1 MSSYSSAN
9 RRNYTA
15 GQRHGRAAAPKQ
27 EWVPRGSITL
37 SPPADTGSVPS
48 IVQDIQDKLARG
60 AVECLSCYDMVR
72 RSTPIWSCSTCFSIF
87 HLNCIRKWAR
97 SPACIAAD
105 DWHCPGCQIPQST
118 PARDLSYT
126 CFCGRRRDP
135 PNDQHLSP
143 HSCGKP
149 CGKPLDGGGKELRC
163 PHVCVLQCHP
173 GPCPPCKAFAP
184 RRKCPCGK
192 TNVVRKCS
200 DRRAALSCEKPCNR
214 FLGCG
219 RHTCERVCHNGA
231 CGSCQELLTTKCFC
245 GKKEQEVVCS
255 DVAMKGNFD
264 EKSGLFSCDDVCGR
278 SLLCGNHVCREN
290 CHPGLCGECE
300 LLPGKISTCH
310 CGKKKIVDERM
321 TCMDLIPTCS
331 NVCGKPLVCKT
342 HFCRMRCHE
351 GDCLPCSA
359 LVQQRCRCGSS
370 RRTVECYQLFDAR
383 FKFICERTCYRKK
396 NCGRHR
402 CKERCCVLSKTG
414 DCDPHLCSLPCGKML
429 RCGKH
434 TCQLPCHG
442 DRCSPCLE
450 TNFTDL
456 TCASGMTAISPPIP
470 CGTPMPSC
478 PHLCSVPQSCG
489 LQASHSCHFG
499 DCPQCIGGH
508 VMLANITCCSND
520 IRCNQQCGKTGQ
532 CGIHAYARTSHPTR
546 DSSIAS
552 LSESGIRSSC
562 GQICGSLRRGRK
574 HTCTALCH
582 PLSSCAEQSS
592 AAILCSCDGIIATV
606 PCGARASSSSFSNY
620 ILLESSVIPEL
631 SVSLRPVDCD
641 GNTLGQW
648 KLSCDEE
655 CDRAARQW
663 QVTDVFDVT
672 LRNLDAFH
680 VRENLATS
688 DVFSDLMWRQP
699 KRVIAIEDIFKLIV
713 LRMPKEGSGSSMK
726 VYAFGHILMEKRAA
740 VLQIAEW
747 WKLPVQTAGWEPKS
761 LPTVHATCKSKPGG
775 GLKPGFLMVAAYP
788 PAYDPLIDMDPRCVV
803 ALLFLPR
810 DADISSLVLKFG
822 RENDLVCLNDK
833 NPLAVFSDPARVTTA
848 LQRLSH
854 GFTFQG
860 AVIVAENV
868 GVAAPAA
875 AWSNECEVAVRAS
888 NSSKW
893 TVALELDFNEPDWTE
908 ASILVWRGN
917 HGNLVPEN
925 AN

>member
-15 GQRHGRAAAPKQ
+15 VHRDRRAAAPKQ
-27 EWVPRGSITL
+27 VWVPRGSITL
-37 SPPADTGSVPS
+37 SPPANTGSVPS

-60 AVECLSCYDMVR
+60 AVECMSCYDMVR

-97 SPACIAAD
+97 SPASIAAD
-105 DWHCPGCQIPQST
+105 DWHCPGCQTPQST
-118 PARDLSYT
+118 PARHLSYT

-149 CGKPLDGGGKELRC
+149 CGKPLDGGGKKLRC
-163 PHVCVLQCHP
+163 PHACVLQCHP

-192 TNVVRKCS
+192 TNVVRQCS
-200 DRRAALSCEKPCNR
+200 DRRAALSCNKPCNR

-231 CGSCQELLTTKCFC
+231 CDSCQELLTTKCFC
-245 GKKEQEVVCS
+245 GKKEQEVICS

-264 EKSGLFSCDDVCGR
+264 EKSRLFSCDDVCGR
-278 SLLCGNHVCREN
+278 SLLCGNHVCQEN

-351 GDCLPCSA
+351 GDCRPCSA

-370 RRTVECYQLFDAR
+370 RRTVECYQLFDTM
-383 FKFICERTCYRKK
+383 FIFLCERTCYRKK

-402 CKERCCVLSKTG
+402 CKDRCCVLSKTG
-414 DCDPHLCSLPCGKML
+414 DCDPHLCLLP
-429 RCGKH
+429 CGKH

-442 DRCSPCLE
+442 GRCSPSLE
-450 TNFTDL
+450 TMSTDL
-456 TCASGMTAISPPIP
+456 TCTSGMTTIS
-470 CGTPMPSC
+470 T
-478 PHLCSVPQSCG
+478 
-489 LQASHSCHFG
+489 
-499 DCPQCIGGH
+499 
-508 VMLANITCCSND
+508 
-520 IRCNQQCGKTGQ
+520 
-532 CGIHAYARTSHPTR
+532 
-546 DSSIAS
+546 
-552 LSESGIRSSC
+552 
-562 GQICGSLRRGRK
+562 
-574 HTCTALCH
+574 
-582 PLSSCAEQSS
+582 
-592 AAILCSCDGIIATV
+592 
-606 PCGARASSSSFSNY
+606 
-620 ILLESSVIPEL
+620 
-631 SVSLRPVDCD
+631 
-641 GNTLGQW
+641 
-648 KLSCDEE
+648 
-655 CDRAARQW
+655 
-663 QVTDVFDVT
+663 
-672 LRNLDAFH
+672 NLDALH

-699 KRVIAIEDIFKLIV
+699 K
-713 LRMPKEGSGSSMK
+713 EGSGSSMK
-726 VYAFGHILMEKRAA
+726 VYVFCNILMEKIAA
-740 VLQIAEW
+740 VLQIADW
-747 WKLPVQTAGWEPKS
+747 WKLPVQIAGWEPKR
-761 LPTVHATCKSKPGG
+761 LPTVHAICKSKPG
-775 GLKPGFLMVAAYP
+775 FLMFAAYP
-788 PAYDPLIDMDPRCVV
+788 PAHDPLIDMDPRCVV
-803 ALLFLPR
+803 ALPCLPM
-810 DADISSLVLKFG
+810 DADISSLVLRFV

-833 NPLAVFSDPARVTTA
+833 NSLAVFSDPARVETA

-854 GFTFQG
+854 GFTLQG
-860 AVIVAENV
+860 
-868 GVAAPAA
+868 AAPAA
-875 AWSNECEVAVRAS
+875 ARSNECG

-893 TVALELDFNEPDWTE
+893 TVALEMDLTE

-917 HGNLVPEN
+917 HGNPVLEN
-925 AN
+925 ANRWNLLDDDVVLESASEWEGRLQLEDDSLVESLV